1 MAASTSRSSPRVR
14 RQDLERRRG
23 SVGVFVAFP
32 GSAAFDL
39 AWTTDTTLAMG
50 RSIPW

>member
-1 MAASTSRSSPRVR
+1 MAASTSRARLRVR

-23 SVGVFVAFP
+23 LVGVFVVFP
-32 GSAAFDL
+32 GRAAFDL

-50 RSIPW
+50 RLIP